1 MFPKTFHVVLW
12 GLLGL
17 SASAAYAVDPW
28 QGSSIMPKSDQVVL
42 RVGGEDTADVY
53 AIEWPASVERIEGQW
68 LWISDHGGY
77 RVPPVAGWVSKD
89 DVLKVADAHDYYMR
103 ILQTMDA
110 PWVHWLVGIC
120 LEKNGEK
127 ETAQAEYAR
136 SLNVPASGGGEGSV
150 RVDGNAVQMAVE
162 RNANLL
168 DAAVRLE
175 RLQAAAG
182 KSAEEAAT
190 AADLLQKLAETVERD
205 GIRRPYLCFE
215 RAEALRKAF
224 RSQVAEERK
233 SSHGIEA
240 QIDRANSEKD
250 GGAGEATEFFKKAE
264 AAYKCSTS
272 EDPGYVCAGPH
283 CWKGHMGRAE
293 LYLDRVF
300 ILENEA
306 WSLIAAG
313 AKSPTAKSPTAKSP
327 TAKSPTAK
335 SPTAKSPTENAAEE
349 GAVTKIAADESPTGQ
364 LDVATAP
371 LDLKMLDDYLSQWP
385 HPQQSPQQKSV
396 EGQADAVCVCLAEEI
411 RALHEAV
418 TSFNSA
424 VSQTPDLIE
433 AYRDR
438 GAAYLLLARCE
449 ATLAAIEKADPAL
462 QSRFAQ
468 HYPDPQLSPQK
479 LDRTLVEGRRQYAQ
493 QIDNLPAAKATVAE
507 VTAERKALADAMQQT
522 AVSYIGPTA
531 FKSGCLECATRDKGK
546 GASAL
551 QSALQ
556 TMQAK
561 VTQLK
566 ANAARAWE
574 QLDEDERKAENA
586 LSAVNAALDQSYT
599 MLSKSENLRQA
610 RRSAQSACEKGDFA
624 NTESLKILAAI
635 FAAQCNFDRAE
646 FYQKLATTYA
656 SDDERRQILK
666 TLNDYRQM
674 GELAVSKAKPYTATP
689 LPGQGKGAKTAGAA
703 AAGDAPSA
711 E

>member
-1 MFPKTFHVVLW
+1 MFPKTLHVVLW
-12 GLLGL
+12 GLLGF
-17 SASAAYAVDPW
+17 SATAAYAGDPW
-28 QGSSIMPKSDQVVL
+28 QGGRIMPKSDQVVL
-42 RVGGEDTADVY
+42 RVGGEGTADVY

-68 LWISDHGGY
+68 LWITDHGGY

-127 ETAQAEYAR
+127 ETAQEEYAR
-136 SLNVPASGGGEGSV
+136 CLNVPASGDGEGV
-150 RVDGNAVQMAVE
+150 MRVDGTAVQMAVD

-168 DAAVRLE
+168 DAAIRLE

-182 KSAEEAAT
+182 KSAADAAT

-233 SSHGIEA
+233 SSHAPKA
-240 QIDRANSEKD
+240 QIDRASSEKD
-250 GGAGEATEFFKKAE
+250 GGAGEAAEFFKRAE

-272 EDPGYVCAGPH
+272 MDSGSVCAGPH

-313 AKSPTAKSPTAKSP
+313 AKSSLAKSPTAKGP
-327 TAKSPTAK
+327 TAQI
-335 SPTAKSPTENAAEE
+335 AAEE
-349 GAVTKIAADESPTGQ
+349 SAAEERAVTKDAARESSTGQ

-385 HPQQSPQQKSV
+385 PSRQSPQQESA

-418 TSFNSA
+418 ASFNSA

-449 ATLAAIEKADPAL
+449 ATLAAIEKADPGL

-468 HYPDPQLSPQK
+468 RYPDPRLSPQK

-522 AVSYIGPTA
+522 AVSYIGPAA
-531 FKSGCLECATRDKGK
+531 FKSGCLECATQDKGK
-546 GASAL
+546 GPSAL

-586 LSAVNAALDQSYT
+586 LSAVNAALDESYT
-599 MLSKSENLRQA
+599 MLSKSQNLRQA
-610 RRSAQSACEKGDFA
+610 QRSAQTACEKGDFA

-656 SDDERRQILK
+656 SNDERRQIFK
-666 TLNDYRQM
+666 TLTDYRQM

-689 LPGQGKGAKTAGAA
+689 LPGQGKGAKTADA
-703 AAGDAPSA
+703 APSA